1 MLLKIETFI
10 LYVNCKTFTSD
21 LQLRNVDEKFMT
33 FIFWSNKSVGTD
45 VSAVHAKKQDANVNA
60 NGTLSNNPLGTEVKV
75 VIASNVF
82 ANVVALGE

>member
-10 LYVNCKTFTSD
+10 LYVNCKTFTND

-45 VSAVHAKKQDANVNA
+45 VSAVHAKKQDANVDA

-75 VIASNVF
+75 VIASNAF
-82 ANVVALGE
+82 ANVVAFGE